1 MNKHLKTVDWFIL
14 VTAALDI
21 LVFLLILLVPSCNRS
36 EPRFVQPEAEIVDS
50 DEDVSQAMTVGESG
64 QLKITLLWDFPG
76 DIDLHV
82 EQPNGREIYYKRSRD
97 YRTGGYLDV
106 DNRVGG
112 SNSAENI
119 YWSSPIPGNY
129 KVFLKYYSASTASNV
144 AESGVCRVVVF
155 QEGVQ
160 TRTFNVEMSSVGQEK
175 YVTTVRL

>member
-82 EQPNGREIYYKRSRD
+82 EQPNGREIYYK
-97 YRTGGYLDV
+97 
-106 DNRVGG
+106 
-112 SNSAENI
+112 I
-119 YWSSPIPGNY
+119 
-129 KVFLKYYSASTASNV
+129 TAL
-144 AESGVCRVVVF
+144 AD
-155 QEGVQ
+155 Q
-160 TRTFNVEMSSVGQEK
+160 TRLRISIGVPRFLATTRFFSSIIRRQRQAMLLNLESAG
-175 YVTTVRL
+175 